1 MIRIIDSRSAE
12 ADQFI
17 DKLDRRGQFENP
29 EILHTVSQIL
39 KAVQEK
45 GDQAVIDYTH
55 QFDSTQVSVENLRVT
70 GAEFD
75 QAQQIVDNDFLISIR
90 KAKANIQKF
99 HQRQVRQSW
108 ISTEEYG
115 VILGHLIRPLDRVG
129 VCVPAVSQL
138 LVSSLLMNVLPPQVV
153 GVREIA
159 IFMGPQPNGT
169 IDPHML
175 VAASECNT
183 REIYKCGGAQAVAA
197 MAYGTKSIQRV
208 DKIVG
213 PGNPYVQQAKRQ
225 VMGLVDI
232 DKIAGPSEVLVIAD
246 GKANPSYVAAD
257 LISQAEHGIDSSAIL
272 VTTSQTLAQA
282 VKSQIQIQ
290 AERLPRQVEI
300 VGSFNNYGVALVVE
314 DLDQAVE
321 LANRIAPEHLG
332 LVVQDPYAILGYIRN
347 AGAIMVGEYTP
358 ESVGD
363 YIAGPNHI
371 LPTGGTARFASP
383 LSVDDFTK
391 KTSLIQYTQSALNHI
406 GPSVIKLAETEGL
419 AGHATAIAIRQS

>member
-1 MIRIIDSRSAE
+1 
-12 ADQFI
+12 
-17 DKLDRRGQFENP
+17 
-29 EILHTVSQIL
+29 VSQIL
-39 KAVQEK
+39 KAVKEK
-45 GDQAVIDYTH
+45 GDQAVIDYTE
-55 QFDSTQVSVENLRVT
+55 QFDSTHVSVENLRVT
-70 GAEFD
+70 EAEFD
-75 QAQQIVDNDFLISIR
+75 QAQQMVDNDFLISIR
-90 KAKANIQKF
+90 KAKENIQKF

-108 ISTEEYG
+108 ISTEENG

-138 LVSSLLMNVLPPQVV
+138 LVSSLLMNVLPPKVV

-232 DKIAGPSEVLVIAD
+232 DKIAGPSEVLVVAD

-257 LISQAEHGIDSSAIL
+257 LISQAEHGVDSSAIL
-272 VTTSQTLAQA
+272 VTTCQALAQA
-282 VKSQIQIQ
+282 VKSQIHIQ
-290 AERLPRQVEI
+290 TERLPRQTEI
-300 VGSFNNYGVALVVE
+300 VKSFNNYGVALVVE
-314 DLDQAVE
+314 DLGQAVE

-332 LVVQDPYAILGYIRN
+332 LVVQDPYAILGCIRN

-383 LSVDDFTK
+383 LSVDDFIK
-391 KTSLIQYTQSALNHI
+391 KTSLIQYTQSALNQI

>member
-17 DKLDRRGQFENP
+17 DKLDRRGQFENQ

-39 KAVQEK
+39 KAVKEK
-45 GDQAVIDYTH
+45 GDQAVIDYTE
-55 QFDSTQVSVENLRVT
+55 QFDSTHVSVENLRVT
-70 GAEFD
+70 EAEFD
-75 QAQQIVDNDFLISIR
+75 QAQQMVDNDFLISIR
-90 KAKANIQKF
+90 KAKENIQKF

-108 ISTEEYG
+108 ISTEENG

-138 LVSSLLMNVLPPQVV
+138 LVSSLLMNVLPPKVV

-159 IFMGPQPNGT
+159 IFMGPQPDGT

-175 VAASECNT
+175 MTASECNT
-183 REIYKCGGAQAVAA
+183 KEIYKCGGAQAVAA

-232 DKIAGPSEVLVIAD
+232 DKIAGPSEVLVVAD

-257 LISQAEHGIDSSAIL
+257 LISQAEHGVDSSAIL
-272 VTTSQTLAQA
+272 VTTCQALAQA
-282 VKSQIQIQ
+282 VKSQIHIQ
-290 AERLPRQVEI
+290 TERLPRQTEI
-300 VGSFNNYGVALVVE
+300 VKSFNNYGVALVVE
-314 DLDQAVE
+314 DLGQAVE

-332 LVVQDPYAILGYIRN
+332 LVVQDPYDILGCIRN

-383 LSVDDFTK
+383 LSVDDFIK
-391 KTSLIQYTQSALNHI
+391 KTSLIQYTQSALNQI